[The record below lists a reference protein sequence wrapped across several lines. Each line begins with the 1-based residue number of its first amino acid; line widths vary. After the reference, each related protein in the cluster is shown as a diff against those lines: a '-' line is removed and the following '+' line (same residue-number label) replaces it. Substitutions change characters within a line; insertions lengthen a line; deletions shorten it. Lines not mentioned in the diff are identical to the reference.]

1 MPREDLTRIP
11 RKQRLQQARLRGE
24 TRLARARLRC
34 AGPATLREALS
45 RLRSALVIA
54 YWDEDGAWELVAEAY
69 VIIETDGRI
78 EETPVS

>member
-1 MPREDLTRIP
+1 MPREDITRP
-11 RKQRLQQARLRGE
+11 ARKSRLQQARLRGE

-34 AGPATLREALS
+34 AGPARLSLREALS

-69 VIIETDGRI
+69 VIV
-78 EETPVS
+78 EESREVS

>member
-1 MPREDLTRIP
+1 MPREDVTRAP
-11 RKQRLQQARLRGE
+11 RKERLQQARLRGE

-34 AGPATLREALS
+34 AGPAPLSLRDALS

-69 VIIETDGRI
+69 VIVQET
-78 EETPVS
+78 EERR